1 MANNKQDK
9 QTRRNEAKAK
19 RRNKSACS
27 ASSSILNNAL
37 RTQQAKQVVA
47 PGVAPPKLSAAK
59 SLARQQMKLK
69 QKELRANLVN
79 RNRGMSNMPSNLT
92 KTKMS
97 LESLVGQ
104 AASASTSF
112 AEAEQERQ
120 ATAEANEFVKE
131 IDLNDNSRKAYMR
144 ELKKVVDRADVI
156 LEILDA
162 RDPMGCRTIDMEDL
176 MRTKGKKVVL
186 VLNKIDL
193 VPPEVL
199 QPWLAYLRTFYPTIA
214 FKASTQDQKTIS
226 SSSGGGKGEKTNGK
240 IIAGSRAVG
249 TEPLMQLLKNY
260 CRSNNIK
267 TSITVGVIGY
277 PNVGKSSVIN
287 SLKRSKAAS
296 VSSTAGHTK
305 VIQEIH
311 LDNKVKLIDCPGIVF
326 DTHDQ
331 DALIL
336 RNCVNAESL
345 NDPVPAIEVILKRC
359 SKAQLQ
365 SLYGVPPFNDT
376 IEFLVH
382 LAQKLGKLGK
392 GGIPDRKAVARSI
405 LQDWNRGKI
414 PFFTPPPAA
423 KDTRL
428 DVGATIVSSFGD
440 DFDLAALNPTVEHL
454 QDEDDNEDENDM
466 DVGPVCSVTLSQKNA
481 ESKGRAASIYDGL
494 DSDDD
499 DSDNDDD
506 ESDDE
511 TSMQTG
517 GVVRPKFKE
526 DALNIPTALIARRR
540 AKALR
545 KQKRKAAAHQI
556 SAAVEDEFC
565 DILDNIDMSG

>member
-9 QTRRNEAKAK
+9 QSRRNEAKVK
-19 RRNKSACS
+19 RRNKSANA
-27 ASSSILNNAL
+27 ASSSVLNNAI
-37 RTQQAKQVVA
+37 RNQQTKHVVA

-79 RNRGMSNMPSNLT
+79 RNRGNTLLPSNLT
-92 KTKMS
+92 NTKMS

-104 AASASTSF
+104 AADASSTF
-112 AEAEQERQ
+112 AEAEGERQ
-120 ATAEANEFVKE
+120 ASADANEFVKTME
-131 IDLNDNSRKAYMR
+131 LNDNSRKAYMR
-144 ELKKVVDRADVI
+144 ELKKVVERADVI

-162 RDPMGCRTIDMEDL
+162 RDPMGCRTVDMEDL

-199 QPWLAYLRTFYPTIA
+199 QPWLSHLRTFYPTIA
-214 FKASTQDQKTIS
+214 FKASTQDQKNI
-226 SSSGGGKGEKTNGK
+226 SSGGGKGEKTNGK
-240 IIAGSRAVG
+240 VIAGSRAVG

-287 SLKRSKAAS
+287 SLKRTKAAS

-311 LDNKVKLIDCPGIVF
+311 LDNKIKLIDCPGIVF
-326 DTHDQ
+326 DSTDS

-336 RNCVNAESL
+336 RNCVNAEAF

-365 SLYGVPPFNDT
+365 ALYGVPPFNDT

-382 LAQKLGKLGK
+382 LAQKQGKLAK
-392 GGIPDRKAVARSI
+392 GGIPDRKAVARNI

-428 DVGATIVSSFGD
+428 DVGATIVQSFGD
-440 DFDLAALNPTVEHL
+440 DFDLAALNPTEHM
-454 QDEDDNEDENDM
+454 QGDDDDEDEDGM
-466 DVGPVCSVTLSQKNA
+466 DIGPVCSVAVAQPPK
-481 ESKGRAASIYDGL
+481 AASVFGGM

-499 DSDNDDD
+499 DEFGMSDDD
-506 ESDDE
+506 EVDDAA
-511 TSMQTG
+511 SVQTG

-526 DALNIPTALIARRR
+526 DALNIPTAFLARRK
-540 AKALR
+540 AKAMR
-545 KQKRKAAAHQI
+545 KQKRKASAHQMG
-556 SAAVEDEFC
+556 AAVEDDFC
-565 DILDNIDMSG
+565 DILDNFDMSG